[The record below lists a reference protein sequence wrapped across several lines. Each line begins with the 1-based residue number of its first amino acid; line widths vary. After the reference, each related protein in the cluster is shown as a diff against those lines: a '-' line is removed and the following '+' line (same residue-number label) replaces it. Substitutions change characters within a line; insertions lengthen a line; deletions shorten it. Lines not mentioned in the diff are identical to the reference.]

1 MQHHG
6 DWLPTLISQPWAWYS
21 RTWKALR
28 AVLQAVLVC
37 THGLPIL
44 LKEMA
49 TREVETSVP
58 VRRPRD
64 KRGQHAARAGG
75 GATDQSRAP
84 RRGRFVGC
92 VCHAASSR
100 LVLVT
105 QVADLERAAELGY
118 TGSMPA
124 LLQRARRRAARDTA

>member
-1 MQHHG
+1 
-6 DWLPTLISQPWAWYS
+6 
-21 RTWKALR
+21 
-28 AVLQAVLVC
+28 
-37 THGLPIL
+37 
-44 LKEMA
+44 MA
-49 TREVETSVP
+49 TWEVETSVP
-58 VRRPRD
+58 CQYPDDCREISVDSTRHGR
-64 KRGQHAARAGG
+64 GG
-75 GATDQSRAP
+75 GATQSRAP

-124 LLQRARRRAARDTA
+124 LLKRARRRAARDTA